1 MNKNYSA
8 KTHAPSGFSSHR
20 KLAHQEQPAK
30 LFRSVTRLLTGSVVL
45 FCLSYNSSLA
55 GAEIVVNCQGSGEPL
70 YLIGGGPA
78 FSSRNLEPIQQNLRD
93 SFQVCRWD
101 MRGVGSNAALT
112 IAQDETVLDQWLQ
125 DMADVLPEQPV
136 LIWGHSWGALQSLLF
151 SRLYPERVKAMVLS
165 NPVDPELASLEH
177 IESKRIVHPHVQE
190 KLTLDEIDSAAEKRH
205 SFRSKIASYFVDA
218 KKGWEYSAQ
227 FDHNDTNNK
236 LNVQLWQEYKKVQL
250 QPHELKQ
257 LSTRISALIY
267 CRQDVLMPE
276 NHQRYSSMLPSVKHH
291 MIDDC
296 GHFPWVETPE
306 KYYDI
311 LQRSL
316 SY

>member
-1 MNKNYSA
+1 MNKKYSA
-8 KTHAPSGFSSHR
+8 KIRSPSCFSFHR
-20 KLAHQEQPAK
+20 ILALHEQPAK
-30 LFRSVTRLLTGSVVL
+30 IFKSITYLLTGGVL
-45 FCLSYNSSLA
+45 FCLSYNSSVA
-55 GAEIVVNCQGSGEPL
+55 GAEIVVNCKGNGEPL

-78 FSSRNLEPIQQNLRD
+78 FTSSNLEPIQKNLRAR
-93 SFQVCRWD
+93 FQVCRWD

-112 IAQDETVLDQWLQ
+112 IKQDETVLEQWLQ
-125 DMADVLPEQPV
+125 DMADVLPQQPV

-151 SRLYPERVKAMVLS
+151 ARLYPERVKALVLS

-177 IESKRIVHPHVQE
+177 IEHKRIVHPQVQE
-190 KLTLDEIDSAAEKRH
+190 KLTLDEIDTAAEKRH

-236 LNVQLWQEYKKVQL
+236 LNVQLWQEYRQVQL

-257 LSTRISALIY
+257 LSARISALIY

-276 NHQRYSSMLPSVKHH
+276 NHQRYSGMLPTVKHY

-296 GHFPWVETPE
+296 GHFPWVETPAE
-306 KYYDI
+306 YYEI
-311 LQRSL
+311 LRRSL
-316 SY
+316 GY